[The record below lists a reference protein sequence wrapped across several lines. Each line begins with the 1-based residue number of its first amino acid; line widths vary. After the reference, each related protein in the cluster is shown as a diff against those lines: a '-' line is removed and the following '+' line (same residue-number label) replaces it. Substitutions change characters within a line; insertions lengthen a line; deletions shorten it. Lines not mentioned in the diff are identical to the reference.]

1 VPSRLVTCG
10 FGSIAIQ
17 PLSCVCRPYK
27 IEQRVRCYDRLYSG
41 PVSKIYSH
49 SNPISSDH
57 FCSNQTIPE
66 CDPDLFGMVVSYDMY
81 WWEQD
86 NITDLCLGNCSTAAA
101 LWYNNVMSACD
112 GQWLNSFGKWI
123 PADSVAGRY
132 VDGIN
137 TACLS
142 SS

>member
-1 VPSRLVTCG
+1 VSRLNAFKACKRTSSLV
-10 FGSIAIQ
+10 FL
-17 PLSCVCRPYK
+17 LSTDLFSR
-27 IEQRVRCYDRLYSG
+27 
-41 PVSKIYSH
+41 
-49 SNPISSDH
+49 
-57 FCSNQTIPE
+57 NQTLPE
-66 CDPDLFGMVVSYDMY
+66 CDPDLFGMVVDYDMF

-86 NITDLCLGNCSTAAA
+86 NVTDLCLGNCSVAAA

-112 GQWLNSFGKWI
+112 GQWLNSYGKWI